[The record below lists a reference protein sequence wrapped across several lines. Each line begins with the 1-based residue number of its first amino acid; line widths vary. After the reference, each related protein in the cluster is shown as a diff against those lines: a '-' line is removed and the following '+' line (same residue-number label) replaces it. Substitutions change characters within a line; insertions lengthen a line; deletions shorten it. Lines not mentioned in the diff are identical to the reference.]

1 MNNHIA
7 ENTLLFI
14 RCKISD
20 SISGKMVLSRQR
32 IGLYRLLIFPNE
44 EKNIVQASLVKSF
57 FIIFASV
64 KAEIQN
70 L

>member
-1 MNNHIA
+1 M
-7 ENTLLFI
+7 FI

-44 EKNIVQASLVKSF
+44 EKTSCKPLWSKAFSLS
-57 FIIFASV
+57 
-64 KAEIQN
+64 
-70 L
+70 LPP